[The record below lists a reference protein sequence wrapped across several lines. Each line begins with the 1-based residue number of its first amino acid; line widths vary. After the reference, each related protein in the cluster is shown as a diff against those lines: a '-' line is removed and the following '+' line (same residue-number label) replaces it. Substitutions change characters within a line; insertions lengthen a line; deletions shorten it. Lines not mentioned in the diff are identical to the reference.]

1 MLAGSAGPQFPPG
14 YTVIG
19 FQTDN
24 PGAWLM
30 HCHIIWH
37 VDGGLALQWIE
48 RPSEIPTNKY
58 CGSSFDSECSSL
70 KSYQS
75 SNPAHVKS
83 SGSSGLKAR
92 TYFDRLVEGHAND
105 VVRRSDNAGRRYIDS
120 HLKRGLGDGYK
131 PRHGARR

>member
-1 MLAGSAGPQFPPG
+1 MLAGAAGPGNPPG

-24 PGAWLM
+24 PGVWLM

-37 VDGGLALQWIE
+37 VDGGLALQYVE
-48 RPSEIPTNKY
+48 RPDEIDTGSY
-58 CGSSFDSECSSL
+58 LGSSFESECSSL

-75 SNPAHVKS
+75 ANPSHIHS

-92 TYFDRLVEGHAND
+92 TYFDDLVEGAG
-105 VVRRSDNAGRRYIDS
+105 VVRRGLEAHKRGRR
-120 HLKRGLGDGYK
+120 
-131 PRHGARR
+131 HGFR